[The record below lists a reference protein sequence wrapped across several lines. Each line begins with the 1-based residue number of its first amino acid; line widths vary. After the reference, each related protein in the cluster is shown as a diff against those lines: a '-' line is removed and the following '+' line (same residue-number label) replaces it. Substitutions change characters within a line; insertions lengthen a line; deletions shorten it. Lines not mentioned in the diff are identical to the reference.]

1 MILNAT
7 TDGGAG
13 VQQLQ
18 VDTRSSSVL
27 TSHTLPPELMAEAAR
42 RLPWVGL
49 LFSVTY
55 ILNRIG
61 QRIVMEL
68 TGTMRPGLAIQDA
81 FDVAAIA
88 LGIGVFLL
96 ARSTLLNNAQKLQL
110 AMVFLVAAAFAIA
123 LTEFWLGFPI
133 EFVSTAPLIPA
144 ECAWIIAFP
153 LIVPNTPRRV
163 LVSSLL
169 AASMGPAALA
179 LSAAVNGYAIERP
192 WLYAAYFLSTSYV
205 TAFFAYPVSRI
216 VYHFGK
222 RLKRAREIG
231 SYEMLDLIGEGGMG
245 QVWRAR
251 HRLLARPAA
260 IKLIRTE
267 LLGSSAGLVTDTMR
281 RFEREAQETAKLG
294 SVHTIDVHDY
304 GITED
309 GDFYYVMEL
318 LNGISLERYVKQF
331 GPMPPGRVV
340 YLLQQICHS
349 LSEAH
354 ERGLIHR
361 DIKPA
366 NIFMCRLGPDDD
378 FVKVLDFGLV
388 KPFGDRGTGTMPTI
402 EELTAGTPAFM
413 APEIALNDTTID
425 GRADIYALGC
435 VAYYLLTGETVFPG
449 ESAIAVMLAHVKDAP
464 LPPSLRST
472 FDVSPRLDA
481 LILDCLA
488 KDKESRPR
496 SAAVLVKRLAECVP
510 PRSWSADEAR
520 LWWQAHQPG
529 VISRRDVE
537 REESDAPT
545 VIRRCWPCP
554 DHKARLAVAVA
565 DPQRADNR
573 GR

>member
-1 MILNAT
+1 MST
-7 TDGGAG
+7 TTTTTADRGAD
-13 VQQLQ
+13 VKR
-18 VDTRSSSVL
+18 VRVESPTPSSAL
-27 TSHTLPPELMAEAAR
+27 TSQTLPPELMAEAAR
-42 RLPWVGL
+42 RLPWLGL

-55 ILNRIG
+55 ILNRLG
-61 QRIVMEL
+61 QRTVMEL
-68 TGTMRPGLAIQDA
+68 TGTMLPGLAIQDV
-81 FDVAAIA
+81 FDFAAVM
-88 LGIGVFLL
+88 LGIAVFLL
-96 ARSTLLNNAQKLQL
+96 ARSTLLNNTQKLQL
-110 AMVFLVAAAFAIA
+110 ALVFQVAGAFAIA

-133 EFVSTAPLIPA
+133 EFVSTSPLIPA

-153 LIVPNTPRRV
+153 LIVPNTPRRT
-163 LVSSLL
+163 LIASLL

-192 WLYAAYFLSTSYV
+192 WLYAAYFLSTNYV
-205 TAFFAYPVSRI
+205 CALFAYPVSRI
-216 VYHFGK
+216 VYRFGK
-222 RLKRAREIG
+222 RLKQAREIG
-231 SYEMLDLIGEGGMG
+231 SYEMLDRIGEGGMG

-267 LLGSSAGLVTDTMR
+267 LLGSSAGLVNDTMR

-294 SVHTIDVHDY
+294 SVHTIDVYDY

-318 LNGISLERYVKQF
+318 LNGVSLERYVKQF

-340 YLLQQICHS
+340 YLLRQVCHS

-366 NIFMCRLGPDDD
+366 NIFMSRLGPDDD

-388 KPFGDRGTGTMPTI
+388 KSFGDHAAGTMPTI
-402 EELTAGTPAFM
+402 QELTAGTPAFM
-413 APEIALNDTTID
+413 APEIALNDAAID

-449 ESAIAVMLAHVKDAP
+449 ESAIAVMLAHVKDEP
-464 LPPSLRST
+464 LPPSIRST
-472 FDVSPRLDA
+472 FDVPAKLDA

-496 SAAVLVKRLAECVP
+496 SAALLAKRLAECVP
-510 PRSWSADEAR
+510 SDAWNANSAR
-520 LWWQAHQPG
+520 LWWQAHQPD
-529 VISRRDVE
+529 VMARRDVE
-537 REESDAPT
+537 RDASDTPT
-545 VIRRCWPCP
+545 QIRRCWPCP
-554 DHKARLAVAVA
+554 DHKARMAIGS
-565 DPQRADNR
+565 R
-573 GR
+573 

>member
-1 MILNAT
+1 MADRT
-7 TDGGAG
+7 TD
-13 VQQLQ
+13 VKH
-18 VDTRSSSVL
+18 VRIHSDSTSSLL
-27 TSHTLPPELMAEAAR
+27 TSQTLPPELMTEAAR
-42 RLPWVGL
+42 RLPWLGL
-49 LFSVTY
+49 LFSVSY
-55 ILNRIG
+55 LLNRIG
-61 QRIVMEL
+61 QRLVMDL
-68 TGTMRPGLAIQDA
+68 TGTVLPGRSIQDA
-81 FDVAAIA
+81 FDVAAIM
-88 LGIGVFLL
+88 LGIAVFVL
-96 ARSTLLNNAQKLQL
+96 ARSTVLSPGQKLHL
-110 AMVFLVAAAFAIA
+110 ASAFLVTGAFAIA

-133 EFVSTAPLIPA
+133 EFVSTSPLIPA

-153 LIVPNTPRRV
+153 LVVPNTPRRT

-179 LSAAVNGYAIERP
+179 VSATVNGFVIERP
-192 WLYAAYFLSTSYV
+192 WLYATYFLSTNYV
-205 TAFFAYPVSRI
+205 CAFFAYPVSLI
-216 VYHFGK
+216 VYRFGK
-222 RLKRAREIG
+222 RLRHAREIG
-231 SYEMLDLIGEGGMG
+231 SYEMLDRIGEGGMG

-267 LLGSSAGLVTDTMR
+267 LLGSSAGLVNDTIR

-294 SVHTIDVHDY
+294 SVHTIDVYDY
-304 GITED
+304 GVTQD

-331 GPMPPGRVV
+331 GPMAPGRVV
-340 YLLQQICHS
+340 YLMRQVCHS

-388 KPFGDRGTGTMPTI
+388 KQFGDRGAGTMPTI

-413 APEIALNDTTID
+413 APEIALNDNSID

-435 VAYYLLTGETVFPG
+435 VAYYLLTGETVFPN
-449 ESAIAVMLAHVKDAP
+449 ESAIAVMLAHVKDTP
-464 LPPSLRST
+464 LPPSLRSK
-472 FDVSPRLDA
+472 FDVPATLDT
-481 LILDCLA
+481 LILECLD

-496 SAAVLVKRLAECVP
+496 SADVLAKRLAECVP
-510 PRSWSADEAR
+510 THSWNANTAR

-529 VISRRDVE
+529 VVERRDGE
-537 REESDAPT
+537 HEASAAPT
-545 VIRRCWPCP
+545 ESRRCWPCLA
-554 DHKARLAVAVA
+554 HKARALSDA
-565 DPQRADNR
+565 R
-573 GR
+573 

>member
-1 MILNAT
+1 MILNPT
-7 TDGGAG
+7 VDGAADLKPLR
-13 VQQLQ
+13 VSAP
-18 VDTRSSSVL
+18 SSSFL
-27 TSHTLPPELMAEAAR
+27 TSQTLPPELMAEAAR

-49 LFSVTY
+49 LFSATY
-55 ILNRIG
+55 ALNGLG
-61 QRIVMEL
+61 QRTVMAL
-68 TGTMRPGLAIQDA
+68 TGTMLPGLAIQDA
-81 FDVAAIA
+81 FVLAAVT
-88 LGIGVFLL
+88 LGIAVFLL
-96 ARSTLLNNAQKLQL
+96 ARSTLLTNAQKLHL
-110 AMVFLVAAAFAIA
+110 ALAFQVAAAFAIA

-133 EFVSTAPLIPA
+133 ELVATAPLIPA

-192 WLYAAYFLSTSYV
+192 WLYAAYFLSTNYV
-205 TAFFAYPVSRI
+205 CALFAYPVSRI
-216 VYHFGK
+216 VYRFGK
-222 RLKRAREIG
+222 RLKHAREIG
-231 SYEMLDLIGEGGMG
+231 SYEMLDRIGEGGMG

-267 LLGSSAGLVTDTMR
+267 LLGSSAGMVNDTMR

-294 SVHTIDVHDY
+294 SIHTIDVYDY
-304 GITED
+304 GVTQD

-331 GPMPPGRVV
+331 GPMSPGRVV
-340 YLLQQICHS
+340 YLLHQVCHS

-388 KPFGDRGTGTMPTI
+388 KQFGDHAAGTMPTI

-413 APEIALNDTTID
+413 APEIALNDASID

-435 VAYYLLTGETVFPG
+435 VAYYLLTGHPVFPG

-472 FDVSPRLDA
+472 FDVPASLDA

-496 SAAVLVKRLAECVP
+496 SAAVVAKRLAECVAAD
-510 PRSWSADEAR
+510 SWSANAAR
-520 LWWQAHQPG
+520 LWWQARQPG
-529 VISRRDVE
+529 VMERLDVE
-537 REESDAPT
+537 QDPSDTPT
-545 VIRRCWPCP
+545 GRRRCFPCLEQ
-554 DHKARLAVAVA
+554 KARAAA
-565 DPQRADNR
+565 ASR
-573 GR
+573 

>member
-1 MILNAT
+1 M
-7 TDGGAG
+7 
-13 VQQLQ
+13 
-18 VDTRSSSVL
+18 
-27 TSHTLPPELMAEAAR
+27 
-42 RLPWVGL
+42 
-49 LFSVTY
+49 
-55 ILNRIG
+55 
-61 QRIVMEL
+61 
-68 TGTMRPGLAIQDA
+68 
-81 FDVAAIA
+81 
-88 LGIGVFLL
+88 FLL
-96 ARSTLLNNAQKLQL
+96 ARSKLLNNPQKLQL
-110 AMVFLVAAAFAIA
+110 ALAFQVAAAFAIA

-153 LIVPNTPRRV
+153 LIVPNTPRRI

-205 TAFFAYPVSRI
+205 SAFFAYPVSRI
-216 VYHFGK
+216 VYRFGK
-222 RLKRAREIG
+222 RLKQAREIG
-231 SYEMLDLIGEGGMG
+231 SYEMLDRIGEGGMG

-267 LLGSSAGLVTDTMR
+267 LLGSSAGLVSDTMR

-294 SVHTIDVHDY
+294 SVHTIDVYDY

-340 YLLQQICHS
+340 YLLRQVCHS

-354 ERGLIHR
+354 DRGLIHR

-388 KPFGDRGTGTMPTI
+388 KPFGDRGAGTMPTI

-413 APEIALNDTTID
+413 APEIALNDAQHRRPRRHL
-425 GRADIYALGC
+425 RAGLRR
-435 VAYYLLTGETVFPG
+435 LL
-449 ESAIAVMLAHVKDAP
+449 LAHRRNRVPGRIGHRCDAGTREGCAAAAEP
-464 LPPSLRST
+464 A
-472 FDVSPRLDA
+472 FDVRRSCKTRHADSGVPRQGQGVEA
-481 LILDCLA
+481 AIR
-488 KDKESRPR
+488 RPCWPSVWR
-496 SAAVLVKRLAECVP
+496 SACLPTRG
-510 PRSWSADEAR
+510 AR
-520 LWWQAHQPG
+520 MRPACG
-529 VISRRDVE
+529 GRRTSLE
-537 REESDAPT
+537 
-545 VIRRCWPCP
+545 
-554 DHKARLAVAVA
+554 
-565 DPQRADNR
+565 
-573 GR
+573 

>member
-1 MILNAT
+1 
-7 TDGGAG
+7 
-13 VQQLQ
+13 
-18 VDTRSSSVL
+18 
-27 TSHTLPPELMAEAAR
+27 MAEAAR
-42 RLPWVGL
+42 RLPWLGL
-49 LFSVTY
+49 CFPSATS
-55 ILNRIG
+55 LNRVG
-61 QRIVMEL
+61 QRTVMGL
-68 TGTMRPGLAIQDA
+68 TGTVLPGPSIQDA
-81 FDVAAIA
+81 FDVAAVM
-88 LGIGVFLL
+88 LGIAVFLL
-96 ARSTLLNNAQKLQL
+96 ARSTLLTNAQKLQL
-110 AMVFLVAAAFAIA
+110 ALVFQVAGAFAIA

-133 EFVSTAPLIPA
+133 EFVSTSPLIPA

-205 TAFFAYPVSRI
+205 SAFFAYPVSRI
-216 VYHFGK
+216 VYRFGK
-222 RLKRAREIG
+222 RLKQAREIG
-231 SYEMLDLIGEGGMG
+231 SYEMLERIGEGGMG

-267 LLGSSAGLVTDTMR
+267 LLGSSAGGNDTVR

-294 SVHTIDVHDY
+294 SVHTIDVYDY

-340 YLLQQICHS
+340 YLLRQACHS

-354 ERGLIHR
+354 DNGLLHR
-361 DIKPA
+361 DVKPA

-378 FVKVLDFGLV
+378 FVKVLDFGIV
-388 KPFGDRGTGTMPTI
+388 KPFGDREAGTMPTI

-413 APEIALNDTTID
+413 APEMALNDARID

-435 VAYYLLTGETVFPG
+435 VAYYMFTGETVFPAD
-449 ESAIAVMLAHVKDAP
+449 SAIAVMLAHVKDAP
-464 LPPSLRST
+464 SPPSLRSK
-472 FDVSPRLDA
+472 FDVPAKLDA
-481 LILDCLA
+481 LILECLA
-488 KDKESRPR
+488 KDKRSRPA
-496 SAAVLVKRLAECVP
+496 SADILAKRLADCVP
-510 PRSWSADEAR
+510 VNAWSGDSAR

-529 VISRRDVE
+529 VTEHRDVE
-537 REESDAPT
+537 RDR
-545 VIRRCWPCP
+545 VRRP
-554 DHKARLAVAVA
+554 DGRVSAAGRAWTTRRAWRWRSLSRPRAA
-565 DPQRADNR
+565 DER

>member
-1 MILNAT
+1 MTAT
-7 TDGGAG
+7 TTTDRGAD
-13 VQQLQ
+13 VKH
-18 VDTRSSSVL
+18 VRIRSGTKSSLL
-27 TSHTLPPELMAEAAR
+27 TSQTMPPELMAEAAR
-42 RLPWVGL
+42 RLPWLGL

-55 ILNRIG
+55 ILNRVG
-61 QRIVMEL
+61 QRLVMGL
-68 TGTMRPGLAIQDA
+68 TGTVLPGPSIQDA
-81 FDVAAIA
+81 FDVAAVM
-88 LGIGVFLL
+88 LGIAVFVL
-96 ARSTLLNNAQKLQL
+96 ARSTLLSPGQKLHL
-110 AMVFLVAAAFAIA
+110 ASAFLVAGAFAIA

-133 EFVSTAPLIPA
+133 EFVSTSPLIPA
-144 ECAWIIAFP
+144 ECALIIAFP
-153 LIVPNTPRRV
+153 LIVPNTPRRI
-163 LVSSLL
+163 LVTSLL

-179 LSAAVNGYAIERP
+179 LSAAVNGFAIERP
-192 WLYAAYFLSTSYV
+192 WLYATYFLSTNYV
-205 TAFFAYPVSRI
+205 CALFAYPAARI
-216 VYHFGK
+216 VYRFGK
-222 RLKRAREIG
+222 RLKQAREIG
-231 SYEMLDLIGEGGMG
+231 SYEMLDRIGEGGMG

-267 LLGSSAGLVTDTMR
+267 LLGSSAGLVNDTIR

-294 SVHTIDVHDY
+294 SVHTIDVYDY
-304 GITED
+304 GVTQD

-331 GPMPPGRVV
+331 GPMPPSRVV
-340 YLLQQICHS
+340 YLLRQVCHS

-361 DIKPA
+361 DVKPA

-388 KPFGDRGTGTMPTI
+388 KHFGDRGAGTMPTI

-413 APEIALNDTTID
+413 APEIALNDAAID

-464 LPPSLRST
+464 LPPSVRSR
-472 FDVSPRLDA
+472 FDVPAKLDT
-481 LILDCLA
+481 LILECLA

-496 SAAVLVKRLAECVP
+496 SVGVVAKQLADCLP
-510 PRSWSADEAR
+510 ARSWTSDSAR

-529 VISRRDVE
+529 AMERNQVE
-537 REESDAPT
+537 ASASDTPT
-545 VIRRCWPCP
+545 HSRRCWPCL
-554 DHKARLAVAVA
+554 DHDARALIDA
-565 DPQRADNR
+565 R
-573 GR
+573 